1 MDLWTREA
9 RLFKYGSGTGS
20 NFSKLRGENEKLSA
34 GGKSSGL
41 MSFLKIGDRAAGAI
55 KSGGT
60 TRRAAKMV
68 ILEADHPDVEAF
80 IDWKVKEEQKVVA
93 LVTGSKI
100 IKKALKAIM
109 DACIERR
116 GTR

>member
-1 MDLWTREA
+1 M
-9 RLFKYGSGTGS
+9 
-20 NFSKLRGENEKLSA
+20 
-34 GGKSSGL
+34 
-41 MSFLKIGDRAAGAI
+41 KIGDRAASAI

-68 ILEADHPDVEAF
+68 ILEADHPDVEDF
-80 IDWKVKEEQKVVA
+80 IEWKVKEEQKVAA

-109 DACIERR
+109 DACINAADRVTIVSTRR
-116 GTR
+116 RTRR